1 MKTKINWLFFGILM
15 LIFIS
20 GFFMGMA
27 LGIKAGQ
34 MILFE
39 GINIGL
45 KDSNIE
51 VTIDVNETTLV
62 NEVNKTI
69 VPYLIET
76 IQKENTEL
84 KEQIGKDV
92 WKLEV
97 KCIKY
102 DNDGWMNTTTI
113 TTHIHSFKYYQTYSD
128 YKEMVEGYEE
138 CEVRE

>member
-1 MKTKINWLFFGILM
+1 MKSKVDWLFFGILM

-45 KDSNIE
+45 KDSNINI
-51 VTIDVNETTLV
+51 TIDVNETALV

-69 VPYLIET
+69 VPYF
-76 IQKENTEL
+76 TEEIL
-84 KEQIGKDV
+84 KSEK
-92 WKLEV
+92 
-97 KCIKY
+97 
-102 DNDGWMNTTTI
+102 
-113 TTHIHSFKYYQTYSD
+113 
-128 YKEMVEGYEE
+128 
-138 CEVRE
+138 EVRE